1 MAAFTAIA
9 AGVGLAATAAT
20 TVKSFSD
27 ARKQKKLQQE
37 AQAEAERA
45 MAEAKKR
52 LEINVYEKLGIAKLP
67 YEQAREAA
75 LVQGAMATESA
86 RESERG
92 VAATAGRVQM
102 AQQEQQSAIAAKQE
116 QELMDLE
123 KLVATEEGRLLD
135 IGTQLNLEEVAG
147 AQQAAADAEQRRSK
161 AMAEGFQGVTS
172 LVTQAAAAAP
182 LFGKSA
188 AVKQEGA
195 LRGQYEAAVAEQKA
209 SGYKRMN
216 PQFLDAQGNPLPFQQ
231 ALAKMKGPAGWD
243 YSGIGAMKDADYAN
257 WVLTQKGSTFKNL
270 AQTNDFLMP
279 KQFFYP
285 TIE

>member
-1 MAAFTAIA
+1 MSGVAVSIGVAAV
-9 AGVGLAATAAT
+9 GVGM
-20 TVKSFSD
+20 SFYQMSEQ
-27 ARKQKKLQQE
+27 QK
-37 AQAEAERA
+37 AQREAEAEADRA

-67 YEQAREAA
+67 YAQAREAS
-75 LVQGAMATESA
+75 LVQGAMATEMA

-102 AQQEQQSAIAAKQE
+102 AQQEQQADIAAKQE
-116 QELMDLE
+116 QEILNLE

-147 AQQAAADAEQRRSK
+147 AQMAAANAEERKNQ
-161 AMAEGFQGVTS
+161 ALMQGMQGA
-172 LVTQAAAAAP
+172 TQLAGQVAAAAP
-182 LFGKSA
+182 LYSKSQ

-195 LRGQYEAAVAEQKA
+195 LRAQYDAAVAEQKSA
-209 SGYKRMN
+209 GYKRMN
-216 PQFLDAQGNPLPFQQ
+216 PEFLDAQGNPLPFQQ

-243 YSGIGAMKDADYAN
+243 YSGIATMKQEDYNN

-270 AQTNDFLMP
+270 GETNEFLMP
-279 KQFFYP
+279 KAFFYP
-285 TIE
+285 TVE